1 MKKILL
7 YILIAAVAVIE
18 LSAAR
23 NPKVQPSY
31 AWTISQPLG
40 MHYPSTIDTL
50 LYNYY
55 QQSIPSAGSPAY
67 AITGNYGTE
76 GQNQI
81 FFQRPSMSE
90 FFFEDA
96 LHRWLPS
103 VSTQKYYNTRLPM
116 TILSYNT
123 GGSKNSVQDRLKGVF
138 SGNVNKA
145 IEVGAALDYIY
156 SKGSY
161 EAQAV
166 KNFMWSAFGSYMGDR
181 YELQTF
187 FNNYNSLNKE
197 NGGITNDLY
206 ILDPAKVQ
214 NGVTSIDP
222 KNIPTNLTDAHSR
235 IEGREF
241 YLNQRYKVGYYHTE
255 KDSLTDS
262 IVKKT
267 YIPVTSFIWTF
278 DYKESKHLF
287 LNSSGKQDTTF
298 FKQTYL
304 TLGGTNDETR
314 YWKISNT
321 LGISMLEGFHKYAKF
336 GLAAYATYEVRRYY
350 QTLDTIRKDPDPPKE
365 LTPYP
370 DVNVPSN
377 ATENLLWVGG
387 QLTKQR
393 GSILTYNATAQFGIL
408 GSVAGDI
415 DVSGDISTK
424 FKLFGDSVKITGYGF
439 FKNQAAPYLMNNY
452 VSNHFIWQ
460 NDFGKTRRFRAG
472 GELNIP
478 HTKTNVNVGF
488 ETLQNYIYFNNAGF
502 PEQEAGNIQVFSA
515 QLKQDFRVGIL
526 NWNNTIVYQTSS
538 NQKVLPLPALS
549 VYSNLFILFKIAK
562 VLHVQLGVD
571 CNYYTK
577 YKGPAYNPATMTF
590 HSQDEAEVGNYP
602 FMNAYVNCKLKKT
615 RFYVLYSH
623 VNQGWFGKNYFSI
636 PHYPLNPSR
645 FQIGLSV
652 DFAN

>member
-18 LSAAR
+18 LSAAK

-40 MHYPSTIDTL
+40 THYPSTIDTL

-55 QQSIPSAGSPAY
+55 QQSIPSAASPAY

-96 LHRWLPS
+96 LQRWLPS

-116 TILSYNT
+116 TLLSYNT
-123 GGSKNSVQDRLKGVF
+123 GGNKNSVQDRLKGVF
-138 SGNVNKA
+138 SGNVNKE
-145 IEVGAALDYIY
+145 IEVGASLDYIY

-166 KNFMWSAFGSYMGDR
+166 KNFMWSAFGSYIGDR

-197 NGGITNDLY
+197 NGGITDDLY
-206 ILDPAKVQ
+206 ITDPAKVQ
-214 NGVTSIDP
+214 SGVTSIDP

-304 TLGGTNDETR
+304 SLGGTNDETR

-321 LGISMLEGFHKYAKF
+321 LGISMLEGFHKYAKL
-336 GLAAYATYEVRRYY
+336 GLAAYATYEIRRYY
-350 QTLDTIRKDPDPPKE
+350 QTLDTIREDKNPPEK

-370 DVNVPSN
+370 DVNVPSS

-415 DVSGDISTK
+415 DVRGDISTK
-424 FKLFGDSVKITGYGF
+424 FRLLGDSVKITGYGF
-439 FKNQAAPYLMNNY
+439 FKNEAAPYLMRNY

-502 PEQEAGNIQVFSA
+502 AAQEAGNIQVFSA

-526 NWNNTIVYQTSS
+526 NWNNTIIYQTSS

-562 VLHVQLGVD
+562 VLQVQFGVD

-577 YKGPAYNPATMTF
+577 YKAPAYNPATMTF
-590 HSQDEAEVGNYP
+590 HSQDEVEVGNYP

-623 VNQGWFGKNYFSI
+623 LNQGWFGKNYFSL
-636 PHYPLNPSR
+636 PHYPLNPAR

>member
-1 MKKILL
+1 
-7 YILIAAVAVIE
+7 
-18 LSAAR
+18 
-23 NPKVQPSY
+23 
-31 AWTISQPLG
+31 
-40 MHYPSTIDTL
+40 
-50 LYNYY
+50 
-55 QQSIPSAGSPAY
+55 
-67 AITGNYGTE
+67 
-76 GQNQI
+76 
-81 FFQRPSMSE
+81 
-90 FFFEDA
+90 
-96 LHRWLPS
+96 
-103 VSTQKYYNTRLPM
+103 
-116 TILSYNT
+116 
-123 GGSKNSVQDRLKGVF
+123 
-138 SGNVNKA
+138 
-145 IEVGAALDYIY
+145 
-156 SKGSY
+156 
-161 EAQAV
+161 
-166 KNFMWSAFGSYMGDR
+166 MGDR

-415 DVSGDISTK
+415 DVSGDI
-424 FKLFGDSVKITGYGF
+424 
-439 FKNQAAPYLMNNY
+439 
-452 VSNHFIWQ
+452 H
-460 NDFGKTRRFRAG
+460 
-472 GELNIP
+472 
-478 HTKTNVNVGF
+478 
-488 ETLQNYIYFNNAGF
+488 
-502 PEQEAGNIQVFSA
+502 
-515 QLKQDFRVGIL
+515 
-526 NWNNTIVYQTSS
+526 
-538 NQKVLPLPALS
+538 
-549 VYSNLFILFKIAK
+549 
-562 VLHVQLGVD
+562 
-571 CNYYTK
+571 
-577 YKGPAYNPATMTF
+577 
-590 HSQDEAEVGNYP
+590 
-602 FMNAYVNCKLKKT
+602 
-615 RFYVLYSH
+615 
-623 VNQGWFGKNYFSI
+623 
-636 PHYPLNPSR
+636 
-645 FQIGLSV
+645 
-652 DFAN
+652 

>member
-1 MKKILL
+1 MRKILL
-7 YILIAAVAVIE
+7 YILITTVAVIQ
-18 LSAAR
+18 LNAAR

-67 AITGNYGTE
+67 AITGNYGAE
-76 GQNQI
+76 GQNEI

-116 TILSYNT
+116 TLLSYNT
-123 GGSKNSVQDRLKGVF
+123 GGGKNSVQDRLKGVF

-145 IEVGAALDYIY
+145 IEVGASLDYIY

-161 EAQAV
+161 ESQAV
-166 KNFMWSAFGSYMGDR
+166 KNFMWSAFGSYIGDR
-181 YELQTF
+181 YELQAF

-206 ILDPAKVQ
+206 ITDPAKVQ

-222 KNIPTNLTDAHSR
+222 KNIPTNLTEAHSH
-235 IEGREF
+235 IIGRELYF
-241 YLNQRYKVGYYHTE
+241 NNRYKVGYYHIE
-255 KDSLTDS
+255 KDSLSDS

-278 DYKESKHLF
+278 DYKDSKHLF

-304 TLGGTNDETR
+304 NLGGTRDETR

-321 LGISMLEGFHKYAKF
+321 FGISMLEGFHKYAKF
-336 GLAAYATYEVRRYY
+336 GLAAYATYEIRRYY
-350 QTLDTIRKDPDPPKE
+350 QTLDTTKNHINPPKE

-370 DVNVPSN
+370 DVDIPGN

-393 GSILTYNATAQFGIL
+393 GSILTYNATAQFGIV
-408 GSVAGDI
+408 GAVAGDI
-415 DVSGDISTK
+415 DVNGDISTK
-424 FKLFGDSVKITGYGF
+424 FKLLGDTVRITGYGY
-439 FKNQAAPYLMNNY
+439 FKNEAPPYLMNNY
-452 VSNHFIWQ
+452 LSNHFIWQ
-460 NDFGKTRRFRAG
+460 NDFGKIRRFRAG

-488 ETLQNYIYFNNAGF
+488 ETLQNYIYFNSEGF
-502 PEQEAGNIQVFSA
+502 AAQESGNIQVFSA
-515 QLKQDFRVGIL
+515 QLKQNFRVGIL
-526 NWNNTIVYQTSS
+526 NWNNTLVYQTSS
-538 NQKVLPLPALS
+538 NQRVLPLPAFS

-571 CNYYTK
+571 CDYYTK
-577 YKGPAYNPATMTF
+577 YKAPAYNPATMTF
-590 HSQDEAEVGNYP
+590 HSQDEVEVGNYP
-602 FMNAYVNCKLKKT
+602 FMNVYVNCKLKKT